1 MTNEASLGHGH
12 DEGNIFF
19 YSTLQGMKKKITE
32 NYFGPDAKR
41 KFLGFFSYQVGGN
54 K

>member
-12 DEGNIFF
+12 DEGNFF
-19 YSTLQGMKKKITE
+19 LFDIAGNERKKITE